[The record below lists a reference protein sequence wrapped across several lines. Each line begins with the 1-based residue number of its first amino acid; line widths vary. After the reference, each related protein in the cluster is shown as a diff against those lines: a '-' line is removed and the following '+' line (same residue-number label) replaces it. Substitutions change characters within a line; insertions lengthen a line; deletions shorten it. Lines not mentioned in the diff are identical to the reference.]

1 MGVLSPASIT
11 EKVVAAVKSTTSLS
25 LLNSGQA
32 MIIALGTLFVMLL
45 AVPAFLRHPVRC
57 SLVCLRLIVARAGQ
71 ASYGRRNDRW

>member
-1 MGVLSPASIT
+1 VLPTDIHAPIT

-45 AVPAFLRHPVRC
+45 AVPTTT
-57 SLVCLRLIVARAGQ
+57 G
-71 ASYGRRNDRW
+71 

>member
-45 AVPAFLRHPVRC
+45 AVPAFLRHSVRC
-57 SLVCLRLIVARAGQ
+57 ALLLTLDWRRASELRTAK
-71 ASYGRRNDRW
+71 